1 MNMSGDGNQLLQKLD
16 EFIRKYYLNQL
27 IRGALLSIGLLV
39 AFFLAFAALE
49 YYGRFG
55 ITGRTIFFYSLLVV
69 SVLALAQWIVS
80 PLIRLWNIRPGI
92 SYDEAASIVGKHFV
106 NIEDRLL
113 NTLQLQRTAANSQSE
128 LLLASIDQRITELK
142 PVPFAT
148 AIDLK
153 ENKQFL
159 RYALPPL
166 LLLLLI
172 LAIAPSLV
180 TEGTRR
186 IVNHRTPFEN
196 LAPFLFNIQ
205 NNELYTIELQ
215 DFELVVSLDG
225 KEVPNDLY
233 VEIDGKRT
241 LMNKLSAAEFSY
253 VFHQPRETVNF
264 RLNGNG
270 YNSSGYELKVLPKPS
285 VVGFDV
291 SLEFPGYIG
300 RANEN
305 RQNSGDLLVPEG
317 TRVNWNFN
325 TSKTDKLSMVLGDET
340 IELNRNG
347 ENNFSF
353 SEQFRKSSEYTVI
366 GSNEYLKAGDSLRY
380 TVTVVPDLYP
390 SISVAGVEDSLNPK
404 RIFFNGQVK
413 DDYGFSSLVF
423 KYKRLN
429 EDGSTSEESDVAIGV
444 SKNQKSE
451 TFFHFWDLAELGLE
465 PGDAVEYYFEVWDN
479 DGVNGS
485 KSSRSESKTYRVA
498 TLNELAAE
506 NDAKSEQLKE
516 ELSETLK
523 MAKEMQNNL
532 EDLQKDLL
540 NKKNLDWEDK
550 EKMKQMLQT
559 QKALQKKMDEIQQ
572 KSEQKNSKMNEMMEF
587 DPNLVEKQKQLE
599 ELFEEVMSEDMKK
612 LFEEMEKLM
621 DEMTK
626 EKAQEL
632 LEDIEMSNEDLE
644 KELDR
649 SLELFKQLEF
659 EQKLE
664 QTMERLEELAKDQE
678 ELAKETKDKS
688 SDNEELSEKQEQLN
702 EEFEDIKKEM
712 DDLEKKNEELENPNQ
727 MEDFSNEEESVSESQ
742 KDSKEQLDQNQNKK
756 ASESQQKA
764 SDQMKNMA
772 QKMGNMMMQ
781 MQAQG
786 QQEDMEALRQIVE
799 NLLTLSFDQENL
811 IGNLKETNQNDPK
824 YTELAREQL
833 KLKDDSKLIEDSL
846 YALSKRVPQIETVIN
861 REIRSVNSNMKKS
874 IAKMADR
881 KTPEALSRQQFALT
895 SLNNLALLLSET
907 VQQMQAAA
915 AQAAGQGS
923 CSKPGGGGK
932 PSAGAMRKLQ
942 EQMNKQLEE
951 MRKGMQPGGKKKGE
965 KPGGMSPGNRGMS
978 KQLAQM
984 AAKQEALRQMAR
996 EYESQLQKEGETGK
1010 GGAGEMKK
1018 LQELMEQ
1025 TETDLVNKMITQE
1038 TLMRQQEILT
1048 KLLEAETAEREREQ
1062 EQRRESKEAK
1072 NEDYG
1077 NPEIFFEYI
1086 RQKNNETE
1094 LLRTVPPNLNPF
1106 YRDKVD
1112 EYFKKQVE

>member
-1 MNMSGDGNQLLQKLD
+1 MSRDGQLLLHKLD
-16 EFIRKYYLNQL
+16 EFIRKYYLNKL
-27 IRGALLSIGLLV
+27 IRGTLLTTGLLL
-39 AFFLAFAALE
+39 AFFLAFVSLE
-49 YYGRFG
+49 YFG
-55 ITGRTIFFYSLLVV
+55 HFGVTGRTIFFYTLLGV
-69 SVLALAQWIVS
+69 SGLAIARWVAE
-80 PLIRLWNIRPGI
+80 PVIRLWHIRPGI
-92 SYDEAASIVGKHFV
+92 SYDEAATIVGAHFST
-106 NIEDRLL
+106 IEDRLL
-113 NTLQLQRTAANSQSE
+113 NTLQLQRAAESSNSE
-128 LLLASIDQRITELK
+128 LLLASIDQRIGELK
-142 PVPFAT
+142 PIPFTT

-159 RYALPPL
+159 RYALPPVL
-166 LLLLLI
+166 LLMLI
-172 LAIAPSLV
+172 LVVFPSLL

-186 IVNHRTPFEN
+186 IVNHRTAFEN

-205 NNELYTIELQ
+205 NEELSTIELQ

-233 VEIDGKRT
+233 VEMDGKRA
-241 LMNKLSAAEFSY
+241 LMNKLSAAKFSF
-253 VFHQPRETVNF
+253 VFHQPREDVDF
-264 RLNGNG
+264 RLSGNG
-270 YNSSGYELKVLPKPS
+270 FNSAEHLLKVLPKPS

-291 SLEFPGYIG
+291 ALEFPKYIG
-300 RANEN
+300 RTNEN

-317 TRVNWNFN
+317 TRVNWNFE
-325 TSKTDKLSMVLGDET
+325 TAKTIGLSMVLDNEPRM
-340 IELNRNG
+340 LNRVSD
-347 ENNFSF
+347 NNFTF
-353 SEQFRKSSEYTVI
+353 SEQFKKSAAYTIV
-366 GSNEYLKAGDSLRY
+366 GSNEYMNSGDSLRY

-390 SISVAGVEDSLNPK
+390 SISVTGVEDSLNPK
-404 RIFFNGQVK
+404 RLYFNGQVK

-429 EDGSTSEESDVAIGV
+429 ETGSQTDESEQLLSV

-451 TFFHFWDLAELGLE
+451 TFFHFWDLTQIGLE

-485 KSSRSESKTYRVA
+485 KSSRSEKSTYRVA
-498 TLNELAAE
+498 TMNELAAE
-506 NDAKSEQLKE
+506 NDLKSEKLKE
-516 ELSETLK
+516 EISESLK
-523 MAKEMQNNL
+523 MAEEMKKNL
-532 EDLQKDLL
+532 ADLQKDLV

-550 EKMKQMLQT
+550 EKMKEMLQM
-559 QKALQKKMDEIQQ
+559 QKSLQKKMEDIQQ

-587 DPNLVEKQKQLE
+587 DPKLVEKQEQLE
-599 ELFEEVMSEDMKK
+599 KLFEEVMSDDMKK
-612 LFEEMEKLM
+612 LFDEMERLM

-632 LEDIEMSNEDLE
+632 LEDIELTNEDLE

-664 QTMERLEELAKDQE
+664 QTMERLEELANDQE
-678 ELAKETKDKS
+678 QLSEETKEKTAE
-688 SDNEELSEKQEQLN
+688 NEELSEKQEKLN
-702 EEFEDIKKEM
+702 EEFEKIK
-712 DDLEKKNEELENPNQ
+712 DDLADLEKKNEELEKPND
-727 MEDFSNEEESVSESQ
+727 MEDFKNEEESVSENQ
-742 KDSKEQLDQNQNKK
+742 KESKEQLDQNQNKK
-756 ASESQQKA
+756 ASESQKKA
-764 SDQMKNMA
+764 SEQMKNMA

-786 QQEDMEALRQIVE
+786 QEEDLEALRQIVE
-799 NLLTLSFDQENL
+799 NLLTLSFDQEQL
-811 IGNLKETNQNDPK
+811 IGNLKTTNQNDPK
-824 YTELAREQL
+824 YTDLAREQL

-846 YALSKRVPQIETVIN
+846 YALSKRVPQIETIVN
-861 REIRSVNSNMKKS
+861 REIRSVNGNMKKS
-874 IAKMADR
+874 IEKMADR

-915 AQAAGQGS
+915 AQASGSGS
-923 CSKPGGGGK
+923 CNKPGGKGSK

-942 EQMNKQLEE
+942 EQMNKQLED
-951 MRKGMQPGGKKKGE
+951 MKKGMQPGGKKPGE
-965 KPGGMSPGNRGMS
+965 KPGMTPGSKGMS
-978 KQLAQM
+978 KQMAQM
-984 AAKQEALRQMAR
+984 AAQQEALRNMAR
-996 EYESQLQKEGETGK
+996 EYESQLKKGEGGK
-1010 GGAGEMKK
+1010 GGSGEMKK

-1038 TLMRQQEILT
+1038 TLNRQQEILT
-1048 KLLEAETAEREREQ
+1048 RLLEAESAEREREQ

-1106 YRDKVD
+1106 YREKVD